1 MNIYIETFG
10 CTFNQADS
18 QIMAGLL
25 KENQEKIVSKPE
37 DADVIIMNTCYVKH
51 PTEQKA
57 INRIHKM
64 QKQFPDKKLIIS
76 GCMVEIDQKK
86 LQKAAPNASWI
97 GPHKVTSTPEIVKSV
112 FSGETVRSTGY
123 GTDCKVCLPK
133 IRSNPFIH
141 IIQICEGCD
150 GDCSYCC
157 TRFARG
163 SLQSYPTELIKCEV
177 EEAVADGC
185 VEIQITAQDTA
196 AYGKDTGASLSNLIN
211 EVTYIDGDFKIRV
224 GMMHPKSIMDDVD
237 GIIDAFKS
245 EKLYKFLHVPIQS
258 GNDDVLRDMNR
269 GHTVADFKS
278 IISKFKENIPDMS
291 ISTDIIVGYPTEDD
305 DAFEDTLNLIK
316 EVRPDFINISK
327 YGHRPGTRA
336 SLMDEISYES
346 MKKRSKALSDLKTNI
361 SYENNL
367 KTLNSTQNVVITGK
381 GSKGG
386 YIGRADSY
394 KQVII
399 ENAMIGSFGQ
409 AKITNAKS
417 TYLMGTLIN

>member
-37 DADVIIMNTCYVKH
+37 DADVIIINTCYVKH

-57 INRIHKM
+57 INRIHKV

-76 GCMVEIDQKK
+76 GCMVEIDKKK

-112 FSGETVRSTGY
+112 FNGENVRSIGY

-141 IIQICEGCD
+141 IVQICEGCN

-163 SLQSYPTELIKCEV
+163 SLQSYPTELIKREV
-177 EEAVADGC
+177 EEAVAEGC

-196 AYGKDTGASLSNLIN
+196 AYGKDTGTSLSKLIN
-211 EVTYIDGDFKIRV
+211 EITTIEGDFKIRV

-237 GIIDAFKS
+237 GIIKAFKN
-245 EKLYKFLHVPIQS
+245 EKVYKFLHIPIQS

-269 GHTVADFKS
+269 GHTVADFKDVV
-278 IISKFKENIPDMS
+278 SKFKENIPEMS
-291 ISTDIIVGYPTEDD
+291 ISTDVIVGYPTEDE
-305 DAFEDTLNLIK
+305 DAFKDTLNLVADI
-316 EVRPDFINISK
+316 RPDFINISK
-327 YGHRPGTRA
+327 YGHRPGTRS
-336 SLMDEISYES
+336 SLMEEISHES
-346 MKKRSKALSDLKTNI
+346 MKKRSKSLNDLKTAI

-367 KTLNSTQNVVITGK
+367 KMLGSTQNVVITGK

-386 YIGRADSY
+386 YISRANSY
-394 KQVII
+394 KQVIV
-399 ENAMIGSFGQ
+399 ENAVIGSFSE
-409 AKITNAKS
+409 AKIIDAKS
-417 TYLMGTLIN
+417 TYLMGNLIH

>member
-25 KENQEKIVSKPE
+25 KENQEKIVSRPE
-37 DADVIIMNTCYVKH
+37 DADVIIINTCYVKH

-57 INRIHKM
+57 INRIHKV

-76 GCMVEIDQKK
+76 GCMVEIDKKK
-86 LQKAAPNASWI
+86 LRKAAPNASWI

-112 FSGETVRSTGY
+112 FNGENVRSTGY

-141 IIQICEGCD
+141 MVQICEGCD

-157 TRFARG
+157 TKFARG
-163 SLQSYPTELIKCEV
+163 SLQSYPTELIKREI

-196 AYGKDTGASLSNLIN
+196 AYGKDTGTSLSNLIN
-211 EVTYIDGDFKIRV
+211 EITSIEGDFKIRV

-237 GIIDAFKS
+237 GVIEAFKS
-245 EKLYKFLHVPIQS
+245 EKVYKFLHIPIQS

-269 GHTVADFKS
+269 GHSVADFKDVV
-278 IISKFKENIPDMS
+278 SKFKENIPEMS
-291 ISTDIIVGYPTEDD
+291 ISTDVIVGYPTEDE
-305 DAFEDTLNLIK
+305 DAFKDTLNLVAEI
-316 EVRPDFINISK
+316 RPDFINISK
-327 YGHRPGTRA
+327 YGHRPGTRS
-336 SLMDEISYES
+336 SLMEEISHES
-346 MKKRSKALSDLKTNI
+346 MKKRSKSLNDLKTAI

-367 KTLNSTQNVVITGK
+367 KMLGSTQNVVITGE

-386 YIGRADSY
+386 YVGRANSY
-394 KQVII
+394 KQVIVK
-399 ENAMIGSFGQ
+399 NAVVGSFSE
-409 AKITNAKS
+409 AKIIDAKS
-417 TYLMGTLIN
+417 TYLMGNIIH

>member
-37 DADVIIMNTCYVKH
+37 DADVIIINTCYVKH

-57 INRIHKM
+57 INRIHKV

-76 GCMVEIDQKK
+76 GCMVEIDPKK
-86 LQKAAPNASWI
+86 LRKAAPNASWI
-97 GPHKVTSTPEIVKSV
+97 GPHKITSTPEIVKSV
-112 FSGETVRSTGY
+112 FNGENVRSTGY

-133 IRSNPFIH
+133 TRSNPFIH
-141 IIQICEGCD
+141 IVQICEGCN

-163 SLQSYPTELIKCEV
+163 SLQSYPTELIKREV

-196 AYGKDTGASLSNLIN
+196 AYGRDTGTSLSKLIN
-211 EVTYIDGDFKIRV
+211 EITTIEGEFKIRV

-237 GIIDAFKS
+237 GIIKAFKS
-245 EKLYKFLHVPIQS
+245 EKVYKFLHIPIQS

-269 GHTVADFKS
+269 GHTVADFKN
-278 IISKFKENIPDMS
+278 IVSKFKENIPEMS
-291 ISTDIIVGYPTEDD
+291 ISTDVIVGYPTEDE
-305 DAFEDTLNLIK
+305 DAFKDTLKLVADI
-316 EVRPDFINISK
+316 RPDFINISK
-327 YGHRPGTRA
+327 YGHRPGTRS
-336 SLMDEISYES
+336 SLMEEISHES
-346 MKKRSKALSDLKTNI
+346 MKKRSKSLNDLKTAI

-367 KTLNSTQNVVITGK
+367 KMLGSTQNVVITGE

-386 YIGRADSY
+386 YIGRANSY
-394 KQVII
+394 KQVIV
-399 ENAMIGSFGQ
+399 ENAVVGSFSE
-409 AKITNAKS
+409 AKIIDAKS
-417 TYLMGTLIN
+417 TYLMGNLIH